1 MRLPGAGGA
10 PEIAGSAGEVLIIL
24 RQTLKTFV
32 EQLDFM
38 TSVGHGDGG
47 DYRKRI
53 GLTGEGPVA
62 VISDLGILQP
72 DRLSKELTL
81 TSLHPGVTLDE
92 ARAATGWEL
101 KVSPAL
107 QTTPAPTADELLV
120 LRELEQR
127 TALAHG
133 LESL

>member
-1 MRLPGAGGA
+1 
-10 PEIAGSAGEVLIIL
+10 LIIL